1 MLENLLPAPVIFLVV
16 IGILVWVFL
25 ELTRH
30 GRLMYAIGSNE
41 RAASLTGTNVNNY
54 KILAYMISGVLASI
68 GGMLLAARLGRGDIA
83 SGTNLLL
90 DAVAAAL
97 IGFAVLGAAKP
108 NAFGTAMGAL
118 FVGILLQGLTM
129 MNAPYYTQDFI
140 KGLVLGHRPCL
151 HLLAFGPEGRRPLSK
166 TNHLTEENSM
176 KIIRRKALALFA
188 GLAAAAVTLPAGFA
202 AAADMPAP
210 LDNPGDV
217 KIALVRYLSTGDF
230 FQAYLSGVEKQA
242 EALGVDL
249 RVLDSRQDAALQ
261 ADMVDQAIALGVDGI
276 IIQHGLTESMKEAA
290 QRAVDAGI
298 KVVAFDVNVENPA
311 IPQIEQ
317 SDYLLGKLALEQ
329 AIKDNGTDWKAGYVY
344 VPGIAPLDRRHV
356 AWEEVKAANPGIVE
370 AAQMGTLDNPI
381 ANSNANQARSVL
393 QANPD
398 ISVFFAPYDEFAKGV
413 KIAVDEA
420 GMSQDIKIYS
430 ADVST
435 ADISA
440 MREPDSAWAA
450 TVATNPAV
458 VGEVS
463 VRALAIMLT
472 GGEPG
477 AQVVVPP
484 TLITQ
489 DFLIENDIKN
499 MEELSAKMPQFAHA
513 DVAMTDWMPLPAR

>member
-1 MLENLLPAPVIFLVV
+1 
-16 IGILVWVFL
+16 
-25 ELTRH
+25 
-30 GRLMYAIGSNE
+30 
-41 RAASLTGTNVNNY
+41 
-54 KILAYMISGVLASI
+54 
-68 GGMLLAARLGRGDIA
+68 
-83 SGTNLLL
+83 
-90 DAVAAAL
+90 
-97 IGFAVLGAAKP
+97 
-108 NAFGTAMGAL
+108 
-118 FVGILLQGLTM
+118 
-129 MNAPYYTQDFI
+129 
-140 KGLVLGHRPCL
+140 
-151 HLLAFGPEGRRPLSK
+151 
-166 TNHLTEENSM
+166 M

-202 AAADMPAP
+202 KAADMPAP

-276 IIQHGLTESMKEAA
+276 IIQHGLTESMQEAA

-298 KVVAFDVNVENPA
+298 KVVAFDVDVKNYA

-329 AIKDNGTDWKAGYVY
+329 AIKDNGTEWNAGYVY

-356 AWEEVKAANPGIVE
+356 AWEEVKEANPGIVE

-381 ANSNANQARSVL
+381 AKSNANQARSVL

-398 ISVFFAPYDEFAKGV
+398 ISVFFAPFDEFAKGV

-420 GMSQDIKIYS
+420 GLSQDVKIYS

-440 MREPDSAWAA
+440 MREPGSAWAA

-463 VRALAIMLT
+463 VRALALMLT
-472 GGEPG
+472 GADVD

-489 DFLIENDIKN
+489 SFLTENDIKN
-499 MEELSAKMPQFAHA
+499 MEELSANMPQFAHA
-513 DVAMTDWMPLPAR
+513 DVAMAAWMPLPAR

>member
-1 MLENLLPAPVIFLVV
+1 MKIVRRTALAMVASI
-16 IGILVWVFL
+16 
-25 ELTRH
+25 
-30 GRLMYAIGSNE
+30 
-41 RAASLTGTNVNNY
+41 AASATL
-54 KILAYMISGVLASI
+54 LSG
-68 GGMLLAARLGRGDIA
+68 GIA
-83 SGTNLLL
+83 N
-90 DAVAAAL
+90 
-97 IGFAVLGAAKP
+97 
-108 NAFGTAMGAL
+108 
-118 FVGILLQGLTM
+118 
-129 MNAPYYTQDFI
+129 
-140 KGLVLGHRPCL
+140 
-151 HLLAFGPEGRRPLSK
+151 
-166 TNHLTEENSM
+166 
-176 KIIRRKALALFA
+176 
-188 GLAAAAVTLPAGFA
+188 
-202 AAADMPAP
+202 ADMPAP
-210 LDNPGDV
+210 LDNAGDV

-230 FQAYLSGVEKQA
+230 FQAYLSGVEQQA

-249 RVLDSRQDAALQ
+249 RVFDSRQDAALQ

-276 IIQHGLTESMKEAA
+276 VIQHGLTESMKEAA

-298 KVVAFDVNVENPA
+298 KVVAFDVNVENEA

-329 AIKDNGTDWKAGYVY
+329 AIEDNGNEWKAGYVY

-356 AWEEVKAANPGIVE
+356 AWEEVKEANPGIEEV
-370 AAQMGTLDNPI
+370 AQMGTLDNPI

-398 ISVFFAPYDEFAKGV
+398 ITVFFAPYDEFAKGV

-420 GMSQDIKIYS
+420 GLSSDISIYS

-440 MREPDSAWAA
+440 MREPDSAWKA

-472 GGEPG
+472 GGDPG
-477 AQVVVPP
+477 AQVIVPP

-489 DFLIENDIKN
+489 DFLNENDIKN
-499 MEELSAKMPQFAHA
+499 MDDLSANMPQFAHA
-513 DVAMTDWMPLPAR
+513 DVAMTDWMPLPPR